1 MLLLNLIN
9 LVSSFVLNDCDK
21 VVSSDISLPT
31 NLPLPKK
38 IIPVTKTKITKTK
51 ITKPTITTKITTKIT
66 KPTSTS
72 KPGTLTTSSVVS
84 LPTMSGNMTD
94 SIPKKSGNTATLTYF
109 TDTVFQCVGEIPDY
123 PAVAVNP
130 LLLGFTLD
138 DWNTKYAGASPDKI
152 PWCNRLM
159 KFEINDVT
167 FTARIIDTCN
177 PGDTG
182 AFVDPNTGKIIG
194 GKCDYVDV
202 IDLYG
207 ESGRQFL
214 QNVVGDDFY
223 RGEVK
228 WEIL

>member
-1 MLLLNLIN
+1 MYSMIA
-9 LVSSFVLNDCDK
+9 VVMCVVLSDCETKDP
-21 VVSSDISLPT
+21 DIIKTTTRFYLPVIT
-31 NLPLPKK
+31 PPPKN
-38 IIPVTKTKITKTK
+38 VKTKIPK
-51 ITKPTITTKITTKIT
+51 TTK
-66 KPTSTS
+66 KPIVTSRTRII
-72 KPGTLTTSSVVS
+72 PTLTTSSVVS
-84 LPTMSGNMTD
+84 MPTMSRNLTG
-94 SIPKKSGNTATLTYF
+94 SFIPKKSGNTATLTYF
-109 TDTVFQCVGEIPDY
+109 TDTVFQCVGQIPDY

-138 DWNTKYAGASPDKI
+138 DWNTKYSGASPDKI

-159 KFEINDVT
+159 KFEVNDVT

-182 AFVDPNTGKIIG
+182 AFIDPNTGKIIG
-194 GKCDYVDV
+194 GKCDYTDV

>member
-1 MLLLNLIN
+1 MLMYGMIGLVMCVVLTDCETKDINIIKTSTRFNLPMIT
-9 LVSSFVLNDCDK
+9 
-21 VVSSDISLPT
+21 LPVT
-31 NLPLPKK
+31 NL
-38 IIPVTKTKITKTK
+38 KTKSKTL
-51 ITKPTITTKITTKIT
+51 TKITTKNIIKTRPIIT
-66 KPTSTS
+66 TQTRIIPTI
-72 KPGTLTTSSVVS
+72 SSVVP
-84 LPTMSGNMTD
+84 LPTSG
-94 SIPKKSGNTATLTYF
+94 SFIPKKSGNTATLTYF
-109 TDTVFQCVGEIPDY
+109 TDTVFQCVGQIPDY

-130 LLLGFTLD
+130 LLLGFTLN
-138 DWNTKYAGASPDKI
+138 DWNTKYSGASPDKI

-159 KFEINDVT
+159 KFEVNDVT

-182 AFVDPNTGKIIG
+182 AFIDPNTGKIIG
-194 GKCDYVDV
+194 GKCDYTDV

-223 RGEVK
+223 NGEVK

>member
-1 MLLLNLIN
+1 MKTTSFYLPIITPPVIN
-9 LVSSFVLNDCDK
+9 LKTKSKTKTKTTSLVTKTRSLVSITTTNIKSIIPTLTT
-21 VVSSDISLPT
+21 SSIISLPT
-31 NLPLPKK
+31 NF
-38 IIPVTKTKITKTK
+38 
-51 ITKPTITTKITTKIT
+51 
-66 KPTSTS
+66 
-72 KPGTLTTSSVVS
+72 
-84 LPTMSGNMTD
+84 
-94 SIPKKSGNTATLTYF
+94 IPKRSGTTATLTYF
-109 TDTVFQCVGEIPDY
+109 TDTVFQCVGQIPDY
-123 PAVAVNP
+123 FAVAVNP

-159 KFEINDVT
+159 KFEVNDVT

-177 PGDTG
+177 PGDKG

-194 GKCDYVDV
+194 GKCDYTDV

-223 RGEVK
+223 RGQVK

>member
-21 VVSSDISLPT
+21 VSSDISLPT

-38 IIPVTKTKITKTK
+38 IIPVTKTTITKS
-51 ITKPTITTKITTKIT
+51 TITTTITTKIT
-66 KPTSTS
+66 KPTITS

-84 LPTMSGNMTD
+84 LPTMSGNMTG
-94 SIPKKSGNTATLTYF
+94 IPKKSGNTATLTYF